1 MAMRTPFCFAI
12 PAVSAA
18 SYERASEQTN
28 NPSQT
33 VIMTVKRRHV
43 ACPDY
48 RRSRDVD
55 THSHDVAVIMI
66 NCSRQLDDDGRG
78 TPRWAGDFCVILP
91 VHILPVLHYPTE
103 YLGTP
108 SLLGQRLHIL
118 VSCQSGTRI
127 VRIHMVL

>member
-1 MAMRTPFCFAI
+1 MRTPFCFAS

-33 VIMTVKRRHV
+33 VTVKRRRV
-43 ACPDY
+43 ACPNY
-48 RRSRDVD
+48 SRPRDVD

-66 NCSRQLDDDGRG
+66 NCSRQLDDDGRAAA
-78 TPRWAGDFCVILP
+78 RWAGDFCVILP

-108 SLLGQRLHIL
+108 SLLGQGLHIL
-118 VSCQSGTRI
+118 VSCQSGTRL